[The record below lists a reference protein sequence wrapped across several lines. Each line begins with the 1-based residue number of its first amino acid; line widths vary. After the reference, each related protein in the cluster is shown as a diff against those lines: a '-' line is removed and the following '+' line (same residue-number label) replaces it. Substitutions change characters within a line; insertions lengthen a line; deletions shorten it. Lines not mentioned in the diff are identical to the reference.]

1 MTDDLPC
8 RSLVEL
14 VTDYL
19 EDALA
24 DADRR
29 RFESHLTRCDA
40 CTTYVEQLQATV
52 AVVGR
57 LPPEALP
64 PAVRARLHLAFRDLV
79 AGSG

>member
-19 EDALA
+19 EDALT
-24 DADRR
+24 DADRG
-29 RFESHLTRCDA
+29 RFEAHLTRCDA

-57 LPPEALP
+57 LPPEALS
-64 PAVRARLHLAFRDLV
+64 PAVRARLHLAFRDAV

>member
-19 EDALA
+19 EDALT
-24 DADRR
+24 DADRG
-29 RFESHLTRCDA
+29 RFEAHLTQCDA

-52 AVVGR
+52 AVDG
-57 LPPEALP
+57 L
-64 PAVRARLHLAFRDLV
+64 RARALRGPVPELALGGEDARTWI
-79 AGSG
+79 GS